1 MSAETALLVFGF
13 ALCLL
18 MAVALVRYRWTY
30 TSRRW
35 GTLAAW
41 CAFGIVACGV
51 WAGKLRQAREAADA
65 QAKCAHAEVGR

>member
-1 MSAETALLVFGF
+1 MSLETVLIGFGLG
-13 ALCLL
+13 LCLL
-18 MAVALVRYRWTY
+18 MAVALMRYRWTY

-51 WAGKLRQAREAADA
+51 WAGKIRQARESASVLRT
-65 QAKCAHAEVGR
+65 QGHGR